1 MEKSEDKVERYTE
14 EEFQSLLSLM
24 GLDSLFKATWEGWKA
39 ESPEERFLI
48 IETYRRAIA
57 NREKM
62 TGYTHERMVGNTRSV
77 NAKY

>member
-1 MEKSEDKVERYTE
+1 MEGELEGYTE
-14 EEFQSLLSLM
+14 EEFQSLLALM
-24 GLDSLFKATWEGWKA
+24 GLSGLLKTSKGWGGDT
-39 ESPEERFLI
+39 PEDRFLI

-57 NREKM
+57 DREKM